1 MMNIKLNPL
10 WSKTVLVITFSFLL
24 LLSSYVL
31 LDPDGSSKNLSNIY
45 NFFATNFESF
55 FLYFGFGV
63 LLILI
68 FVGISSAGSKK
79 IILEGRKD
87 YSYFS
92 WYSMLF
98 ATGMGAALLYWSTY
112 EWLVYYT
119 DPIVLA
125 PVAQLDGEEQL
136 LLKARSYPL
145 FHWTFTGWALYIL
158 PTVAFVFSLMK
169 NSNTPLTFSGILLK
183 KQSGPIRIILD
194 IFFIGAILTGAG
206 VGLALS
212 FPLLSA
218 AISKLFN
225 INQSLYL
232 DFLMLFICMCVV
244 AISVYRGLQNGIKK
258 LSNFNIILVI
268 IFLFLILITGPT
280 KYIIFNTLESF
291 SYVIKNYFSLSL
303 TKSKYSLDWTV
314 FYWAWYIAL
323 APAVGAFIVNIS
335 NNKTVRELIFG
346 AIIVGSLGCIFH
358 IGVLS
363 NISIYFYENAILD
376 APKIY
381 EDGSLTSHALVVE
394 TISSLNFGLVFLII
408 FAIIAVVFLC
418 TTYDSLSYILATASM
433 KNFKDKPTRS
443 LRVFFAIILMIQ
455 PALIMFM
462 GGKDSFMWLLVVISV
477 PLMVIYIFLILSI
490 FKNAIKFKKS

>member
-68 FVGISSAGSKK
+68 FVGVSSAGSKK

-119 DPIVLA
+119 DPI
-125 PVAQLDGEEQL
+125 DGEEKS

-218 AISKLFN
+218 ALSKLLN

-232 DFLMLFICMCVV
+232 DFLMLFICMCIV

-335 NNKTVRELIFG
+335 NNKTIRELIFG

>member
-1 MMNIKLNPL
+1 MNIKLNPL

-119 DPIVLA
+119 DPIV
-125 PVAQLDGEEQL
+125 GEEKS

-218 AISKLFN
+218 ALSKL
-225 INQSLYL
+225 
-232 DFLMLFICMCVV
+232 
-244 AISVYRGLQNGIKK
+244 
-258 LSNFNIILVI
+258 
-268 IFLFLILITGPT
+268 
-280 KYIIFNTLESF
+280 
-291 SYVIKNYFSLSL
+291 
-303 TKSKYSLDWTV
+303 
-314 FYWAWYIAL
+314 
-323 APAVGAFIVNIS
+323 
-335 NNKTVRELIFG
+335 
-346 AIIVGSLGCIFH
+346 
-358 IGVLS
+358 
-363 NISIYFYENAILD
+363 
-376 APKIY
+376 
-381 EDGSLTSHALVVE
+381 
-394 TISSLNFGLVFLII
+394 
-408 FAIIAVVFLC
+408 
-418 TTYDSLSYILATASM
+418 
-433 KNFKDKPTRS
+433 
-443 LRVFFAIILMIQ
+443 
-455 PALIMFM
+455 
-462 GGKDSFMWLLVVISV
+462 
-477 PLMVIYIFLILSI
+477 
-490 FKNAIKFKKS
+490 

>member
-1 MMNIKLNPL
+1 MINIKLNPL
-10 WSKTVLVITFSFLL
+10 WSKTVLVITFCFLL
-24 LLSSYVL
+24 FLSSYVL
-31 LDPDGSSKNLSNIY
+31 IDPKGSAKNLLSIY
-45 NFFATNFESF
+45 NFFAINFESL

-63 LLILI
+63 LVFLVFIALSKS
-68 FVGISSAGSKK
+68 GTKK
-79 IILEGRKD
+79 IILDGRSN

-119 DPIVLA
+119 NPLE
-125 PVAQLDGEEQL
+125 GEEQS

-145 FHWTFTGWALYIL
+145 FHWMFTGWALYIL

-183 KQSGPIRIILD
+183 EQSGPIRIILD

-212 FPLLSA
+212 FPLMSA

-225 INQSLYL
+225 LNQTIYL
-232 DFLMLFICMCVV
+232 DFLMLLICMCIVS
-244 AISVYRGLQNGIKK
+244 ISVYRGLQNGIKK

-268 IFLFLILITGPT
+268 TFLTLILVTGPT
-280 KYIIFNTLESF
+280 KYIVINTLEPVT
-291 SYVIKNYFSLSL
+291 YVLKNYLSLSL
-303 TKSKYSLDWTV
+303 FKSQYSLDWTV

-335 NNKTVRELIFG
+335 NNKTIRELIFG
-346 AIIVGSLGCIFH
+346 ALIVGSLGCIFH
-358 IGVLS
+358 IGILS
-363 NISIYFYENAILD
+363 NISIYFYENGILD

-381 EDGSLTSHALVVE
+381 ADQSLTSHALVIE
-394 TISSLNFGLVFLII
+394 TISSLNYGALFLIL
-408 FAIIAVVFLC
+408 FTIIAVVFLC
-418 TTYDSLSYILATASM
+418 TTYDSLSYILASASM
-433 KNFKDKPTRS
+433 KNFKNMPSRS

-455 PALIMFM
+455 PALIMFL

-477 PLMVIYIFLILSI
+477 PLMIIYLFLILSI